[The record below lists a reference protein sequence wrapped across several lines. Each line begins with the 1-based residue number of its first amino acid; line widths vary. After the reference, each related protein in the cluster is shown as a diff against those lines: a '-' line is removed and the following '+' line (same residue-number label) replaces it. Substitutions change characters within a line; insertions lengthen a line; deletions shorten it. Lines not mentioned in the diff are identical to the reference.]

1 MKKVIK
7 VIKGDKEYIMNV
19 GAIPIAI
26 EYADSWEIIEVD
38 EDTELIDS
46 LSIIETN

>member
-7 VIKGDKEYIMNV
+7 VIKGDKEYILNI

-26 EYADSWEIIEVD
+26 EYADSYEIIEV
-38 EDTELIDS
+38 EDNTEVSSSI
-46 LSIIETN
+46 SIIETN